1 MRAIQKSF
9 LEEGTP
15 RDLTL
20 VHAAGQGGGAD
31 AEGNVVGQVNHL
43 GEEGLLKKI
52 IAGHYSLAPRIQKLA
67 LENKIAA
74 YNMPQ
79 GCISELFRE
88 IAAHRPG
95 LITHVGLNTFV
106 DPDVEGGMLND
117 KAREEGSYVKKVN
130 FNGEEKLFYPSFPID
145 VALIHA
151 SYVDTQ
157 GNCSLEEEGT
167 LADILPIAQAAYTSG
182 GKVIVTVEK
191 SHYVEYG
198 SLDTRFVQVP
208 MQNLL
213 RNIIAASNMSDLDA
227 SAMLT
232 ADYVRP
238 PAESIKSATIVV
250 TTLPILVVYPF
261 IQKYFVKGVMV
272 GSVKG

>member
-1 MRAIQKSF
+1 MAKLMTAEEAVKAYIKDGMTIATNGFVGAVQPEGMMRAIQKSF

-106 DPDVEGGMLND
+106 DPDIEGGMLND

-151 SYVDTQ
+151 SYD
-157 GNCSLEEEGT
+157 L
-167 LADILPIAQAAYTSG
+167 IHR
-182 GKVIVTVEK
+182 VTVLLK
-191 SHYVEYG
+191 KKVLLQISFQ
-198 SLDTRFVQVP
+198 SLRC
-208 MQNLL
+208 LHI
-213 RNIIAASNMSDLDA
+213 R
-227 SAMLT
+227 
-232 ADYVRP
+232 R
-238 PAESIKSATIVV
+238 
-250 TTLPILVVYPF
+250 
-261 IQKYFVKGVMV
+261 
-272 GSVKG
+272 

>member
-1 MRAIQKSF
+1 MAKLMTAEEAVKAYIKDGMTIATNGFVGAVQPEGMMRAIQKSF
-9 LEEGTP
+9 LEGGTP

-43 GEEGLLKKI
+43 GEEGLLKKV

-117 KAREEGSYVKKVN
+117 KAR
-130 FNGEEKLFYPSFPID
+130 
-145 VALIHA
+145 
-151 SYVDTQ
+151 
-157 GNCSLEEEGT
+157 
-167 LADILPIAQAAYTSG
+167 
-182 GKVIVTVEK
+182 
-191 SHYVEYG
+191 
-198 SLDTRFVQVP
+198 
-208 MQNLL
+208 
-213 RNIIAASNMSDLDA
+213 
-227 SAMLT
+227 
-232 ADYVRP
+232 
-238 PAESIKSATIVV
+238 
-250 TTLPILVVYPF
+250 
-261 IQKYFVKGVMV
+261 
-272 GSVKG
+272 